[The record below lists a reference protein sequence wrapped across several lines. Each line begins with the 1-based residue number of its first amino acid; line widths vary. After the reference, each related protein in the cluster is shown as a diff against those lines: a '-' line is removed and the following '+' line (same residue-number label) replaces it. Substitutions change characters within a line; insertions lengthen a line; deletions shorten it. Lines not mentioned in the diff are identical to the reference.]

1 MHLVIFEGIH
11 WRTFAPLSL
20 GRPVFMLA
28 TGMAT
33 LLEKQIRHTNPSKVT
48 LWVRPELAEMCRRR
62 IVPKLS
68 VPAAVNEP
76 LGDEPALLQS
86 GRTLFFKKYNPPE
99 EPSVVLDEGNVI
111 RSAWVRMPGL
121 GPQDILSRSEKWMK
135 ICDLPRAQS
144 QTRLVERLWDLIKWN
159 EESLIEDHAQTRRER
174 RPFPPGAYHMIEEE
188 NIWLGDGVKPSPG
201 VVLDGSRG
209 PVVIDHH
216 AGIGPNSVLQGPCYI
231 GPYATVSPLA
241 TIRPG
246 TSVGMM
252 CKVGGE
258 ISNSIIFGYT
268 NKIHE
273 GFLGD
278 SYVGKWVNLGA
289 ATNTSNLKNTYDE
302 ISVQTPQGLV
312 KTGRRF
318 LGSLIGD
325 HAKTAVGT
333 RLPAGGYVGF
343 SAMLAISNIAPKVV
357 PSYTFNT
364 DAGSEPYR
372 LEKAIEV
379 MKSVFTRRNREWD
392 EIDDSIVR
400 YVANIAPEVEGSP
413 SQRV

>member
-1 MHLVIFEGIH
+1 MHLVIFEGVH

-33 LLEKQIRHTNPSKVT
+33 LLEKQLRHTNPTRVS
-48 LWVRPELAEMCRRR
+48 LWVRPELAEVCRRR

-68 VPAAVNEP
+68 IPATVNEP
-76 LGDEPALLQS
+76 LGDEPTLLQS
-86 GRTLFFKKYNPPE
+86 GRTLHFKKFRVPE
-99 EPSVVLDEGNVI
+99 QPSVVLDDHGVVL
-111 RSAWVRMPGL
+111 SALVHSPGL
-121 GPQDILSRSEKWMK
+121 TPQDILTRSDRWLK
-135 ICDLPRAQS
+135 IQDLPRADS

-174 RPFPPGAYHMIEEE
+174 RPFPPGPYHMLEEE
-188 NIWLGDGVKPSPG
+188 NIWLGEGVRPSPG

-216 AGIGPNSVLQGPCYI
+216 AGLGPNSILQGPCYI
-231 GPYATVSPLA
+231 GPYAQVSPLA
-241 TIRPG
+241 IIRPG
-246 TSVGMM
+246 TSIGMM

-258 ISNSIIFGYT
+258 ISNSILFGYT

-302 ISVQTPQGLV
+302 ISVPTPQGPV

-318 LGSLIGD
+318 LGALIGD
-325 HAKTAVGT
+325 HAKTAIGT
-333 RLPAGGYVGF
+333 RLTAGSYLGF
-343 SAMLAISNIAPKVV
+343 STMLAISHIAPKVV
-357 PSYTFNT
+357 PSFTFNT
-364 DAGSEPYR
+364 DTGSQPYR
-372 LEKAIEV
+372 IDKAIEV
-379 MKSVFTRRNREWD
+379 MKAVFARRNRSWD
-392 EIDDSIVR
+392 ADDDQIVR
-400 YVANIAPEVEGSP
+400 YVAQIAPEVEGSP
-413 SQRV
+413 H